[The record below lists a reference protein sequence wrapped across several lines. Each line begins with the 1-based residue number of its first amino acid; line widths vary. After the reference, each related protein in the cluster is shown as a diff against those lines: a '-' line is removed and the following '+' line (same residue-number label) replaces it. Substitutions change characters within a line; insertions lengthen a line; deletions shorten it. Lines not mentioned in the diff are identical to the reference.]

1 MHTEAMLI
9 EVMHIEEPLSCSWRA
24 RGTAILVAE
33 PAPVFCKNGR
43 RCDSMIHNT
52 HTHSPCSEANLHSF
66 FPWNFFN
73 SFFLLR
79 IPPGAI
85 EMVCAA
91 MASALLLVLR
101 VASETPVASDVS
113 ADRTYCA
120 RRPADRARRQVFAV
134 PCQCVDFWLHCRAHL
149 PESAECHEHTEQ
161 SSGHP
166 CPSLHCTAP
175 ARVRFRCHFT
185 LHA

>member
-1 MHTEAMLI
+1 MPPVI
-9 EVMHIEEPLSCSWRA
+9 R
-24 RGTAILVAE
+24 IL
-33 PAPVFCKNGR
+33 
-43 RCDSMIHNT
+43 
-52 HTHSPCSEANLHSF
+52 F
-66 FPWNFFN
+66 FRD

-134 PCQCVDFWLHCRAHL
+134 PCQCVDFWLHCH
-149 PESAECHEHTEQ
+149 SAPRRTRRKA
-161 SSGHP
+161 
-166 CPSLHCTAP
+166 PSAMSTPNSKVDTLVPHCTALLP
-175 ARVRFRCHFT
+175 RACVSDVISRCMHDHGTHPLAPRCSLAPST
-185 LHA
+185 LIAQLMMSSPGPPVPRRATWMAV